1 MKLLIPV
8 ALILSSTAAFAFSD
22 DPLKSFDATVR
33 LHSTSVIT
41 WVVADDVQKAC
52 NDSRIKHGG
61 TPYTSLVNGCVTFWK
76 EKNECII
83 ITGKR
88 TTMHTLGHEVRHC
101 FQGHWH

>member
-1 MKLLIPV
+1 MKLFISV
-8 ALILSSTAAFAFSD
+8 ALILSSNALFAFND

-52 NDSRIKHGG
+52 NESRIKHVG
-61 TPYTSLVNGCVTFWK
+61 TAYTYLVNGCVTFWN
-76 EKNECII
+76 ETNECII